1 MDNKLEISQ
10 FTGSLDF
17 TKFGLSKSIMSEGV
31 LYVAENMN
39 AFWFAQDVDLYVRE
53 LAKEGKSTDFVVCH
67 LTQDGDG
74 ATMTFEDGNDEVLK
88 TVNVSYTDF
97 DFSRIEGEK
106 LTVWV
111 QPNELGAYTIFL
123 PSEY

>member
-1 MDNKLEISQ
+1 MVWNYSNLPIS
-10 FTGSLDF
+10 LA
-17 TKFGLSKSIMSEGV
+17 KK
-31 LYVAENMN
+31 
-39 AFWFAQDVDLYVRE
+39 VRE
-53 LAKEGKSTDFVVCH
+53 DPSTRARIARKVEAAVKKAMVERWREMEMTLEEF
-67 LTQDGDG
+67 

-97 DFSRIEGEK
+97 DFSRIKGEK

-111 QPNELGAYTIFL
+111 QPNEFGAYTIFL

>member
-1 MDNKLEISQ
+1 MDNMLETAQ
-10 FTGSLDF
+10 FTGSQIF
-17 TKFGLSKSIMSEGV
+17 TRIGFNKSIMSEGV
-31 LYVAENMN
+31 LYVAEKMK
-39 AFWFAQDVDLYVRE
+39 AFWLVQDVDLYVRE
-53 LAKEGKSTDFVVCH
+53 LAKEGKNVNFIVCH
-67 LTQDGDG
+67 VTPDGEG

-97 DFSRIEGEK
+97 DFSRIKGEK

-111 QPNELGAYTIFL
+111 QPNEFGAYTIFL